1 MTAYVIA
8 TINIHDRER
17 YAEYEAGFM
26 AIFVN
31 YGGAMLSVDEAP
43 RLLEGDW
50 PFTRTVL
57 ICFDSV
63 AAAEKW
69 FFSPEYQDLARHRHA
84 AAETQCVIV
93 NGLPG

>member
-1 MTAYVIA
+1 MTAYVMA

-26 AIFVN
+26 TIFIN

-43 RLLEGDW
+43 RVLEGKW
-50 PFTRTVL
+50 AFTRTVL
-57 ICFDSV
+57 IRFESV
-63 AAAEKW
+63 EAAESW

-84 AAETQCVIV
+84 AAESHCVIV
-93 NGLPG
+93 SGM

>member
-26 AIFVN
+26 TIFIN

-43 RLLEGDW
+43 RVLEGKW
-50 PFTRTVL
+50 AFTRTVL
-57 ICFDSV
+57 IRFESV
-63 AAAEKW
+63 EAAESW

-84 AAETQCVIV
+84 AAESHCVIV
-93 NGLPG
+93 SGI

>member
-17 YAEYEAGFM
+17 YAEYVAGFIT
-26 AIFVN
+26 IFIN

-43 RLLEGDW
+43 RVLEGKW
-50 PFTRTVL
+50 AFTRTVL
-57 ICFDSV
+57 IGFESV
-63 AAAEKW
+63 EAAESW

-84 AAETQCVIV
+84 AAESHCVIV
-93 NGLPG
+93 SGM

>member
-26 AIFVN
+26 TIFIN

-43 RLLEGDW
+43 RVLEGKW
-50 PFTRTVL
+50 AFTRTVL
-57 ICFDSV
+57 IRFESV
-63 AAAEKW
+63 EAAESW

-84 AAETQCVIV
+84 AAESHCVIV
-93 NGLPG
+93 SGM

>member
-26 AIFVN
+26 TIFIN

-43 RLLEGDW
+43 RVLEGKW
-50 PFTRTVL
+50 AFTRTVL
-57 ICFDSV
+57 IRFESV
-63 AAAEKW
+63 EAAESW

-84 AAETQCVIV
+84 AAESHCVIV
-93 NGLPG
+93 IGM

>member
-26 AIFVN
+26 TIFIN
-31 YGGAMLSVDEAP
+31 YGGAILSVDEAP
-43 RLLEGDW
+43 RVLEGKW
-50 PFTRTVL
+50 AFTRTVL
-57 ICFDSV
+57 IRFESV
-63 AAAEKW
+63 EAAASW

-84 AAETQCVIV
+84 AAESHCVIV
-93 NGLPG
+93 SGM

>member
-8 TINIHDRER
+8 TINIYDRER

-26 AIFVN
+26 TILIN

-43 RLLEGDW
+43 RVLEGKW
-50 PFTRTVL
+50 AFTRTVL
-57 ICFDSV
+57 IRFESV
-63 AAAEKW
+63 EAAESW

-84 AAETQCVIV
+84 AAESHCVIV
-93 NGLPG
+93 SGM

>member
-26 AIFVN
+26 TIFIN
-31 YGGAMLSVDEAP
+31 YGGSMLSVDEAP
-43 RLLEGDW
+43 RVLEGKW
-50 PFTRTVL
+50 AFTRTVL
-57 ICFDSV
+57 IRFESV
-63 AAAEKW
+63 EAAESW

-84 AAETQCVIV
+84 AAESHCVIV
-93 NGLPG
+93 SGM